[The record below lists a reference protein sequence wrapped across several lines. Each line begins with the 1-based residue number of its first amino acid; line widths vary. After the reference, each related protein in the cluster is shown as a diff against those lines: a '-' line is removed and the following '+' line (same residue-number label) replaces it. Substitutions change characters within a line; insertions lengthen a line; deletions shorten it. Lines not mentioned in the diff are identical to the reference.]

1 MQRTGLVHI
10 YTGDG
15 KGKTT
20 AAIGLGI
27 RACGGGMKVHMVQ
40 FLKSRDTGEL
50 SAIKKL
56 EPDFT
61 ISRGFNCK
69 KFVWDMTS
77 EELAEA
83 REEAEE
89 IFESVKAT
97 VNGGQYDLIIL
108 DELLGVLSLGFI
120 SETSVIEMINNK
132 PKTLELVLTGRD
144 ASDSLIQVAD
154 YVSRINAVKHPYDKG
169 VSARKGIEF

>member
-1 MQRTGLVHI
+1 MQRAGLVHI

-27 RACGGGMKVHMVQ
+27 RACGSGMKVRMVQ

-61 ISRGFNCK
+61 ICRGFNCK

-77 EELAEA
+77 EELDEA

-120 SETSVIEMINNK
+120 RETSVIEMINNK
-132 PKTLELVLTGRD
+132 PQTLELVLTGRD

-169 VSARKGIEF
+169 VSARRGIEF